1 MRLRLAGGLAL
12 TLSGRKLSAD
22 RKEVASE
29 HHVQARDRWPFRGA
43 QCQQRQRCCAAALL
57 ALAGLLSAPY
67 GEIPYEQLEA
77 AITKLL
83 RAMNSDPAR
92 AKAVTS
98 VTEGPRWSEGARTDE
113 YLQRR
118 AGEMMA
124 VLVLA
129 RTYGCGVTWG

>member
-1 MRLRLAGGLAL
+1 MSITFKIEGH
-12 TLSGRKLSAD
+12 SE
-22 RKEVASE
+22 EVNFSN
-29 HHVQARDRWPFRGA
+29 GN
-43 QCQQRQRCCAAALL
+43 AAALL
-57 ALAGLLSAPY
+57 ILAGLQSAPY
-67 GEIPYEQLEA
+67 GEIPRERLDT

-118 AGEMMA
+118 AGEVMA
-124 VLVLA
+124 MLVLA
-129 RTYGCGVTWG
+129 RTHGCGVTWG

>member
-1 MRLRLAGGLAL
+1 MSI
-12 TLSGRKLSAD
+12 TFKLEIEGHSE
-22 RKEVASE
+22 EVNFSN
-29 HHVQARDRWPFRGA
+29 GN
-43 QCQQRQRCCAAALL
+43 AAALL
-57 ALAGLLSAPY
+57 ILAGLQSAPD
-67 GEIPYEQLEA
+67 GEIPHERLEA

-83 RAMNSDPAR
+83 RALNSEPAR
-92 AKAVTS
+92 AHAVTS

-118 AGEMMA
+118 AGELMA

>member
-1 MRLRLAGGLAL
+1 MSIKFKLEIDGHSEAL
-12 TLSGRKLSAD
+12 NVSNGN
-22 RKEVASE
+22 
-29 HHVQARDRWPFRGA
+29 
-43 QCQQRQRCCAAALL
+43 AAALL

-83 RAMNSDPAR
+83 RAMNSPPAR
-92 AKAVTS
+92 AKAATS
-98 VTEGPRWSEGARTDE
+98 VAEGPRWSEGARTDE

-118 AGEMMA
+118 AGELMA

>member
-1 MRLRLAGGLAL
+1 MSI
-12 TLSGRKLSAD
+12 TFKLEIEGHSE
-22 RKEVASE
+22 EVNFSN
-29 HHVQARDRWPFRGA
+29 GN
-43 QCQQRQRCCAAALL
+43 AAALL
-57 ALAGLLSAPY
+57 ILAGLQSAPY
-67 GEIPYEQLEA
+67 GEIPRERLDT

-129 RTYGCGVTWG
+129 RTQGCGVTWG

>member
-1 MRLRLAGGLAL
+1 MSITFKLEIDGHSEAL
-12 TLSGRKLSAD
+12 NISNGN
-22 RKEVASE
+22 
-29 HHVQARDRWPFRGA
+29 
-43 QCQQRQRCCAAALL
+43 AAALL
-57 ALAGLLSAPY
+57 ALAGLPSAPY
-67 GEIPYEQLEA
+67 GEIPHERLEA

-83 RAMNSDPAR
+83 RAMNSSPAR

-98 VTEGPRWSEGARTDE
+98 VTEAPRWSEGARTDE
-113 YLQRR
+113 YLQGR

>member
-1 MRLRLAGGLAL
+1 MSI
-12 TLSGRKLSAD
+12 TFKI
-22 RKEVASE
+22 EVEGYSE
-29 HHVQARDRWPFRGA
+29 SLNVSN
-43 QCQQRQRCCAAALL
+43 CNAAALL
-57 ALAGLLSAPY
+57 ALAGLPSAPY
-67 GEIPYEQLEA
+67 GEIPQERLEA

-83 RAMNSDPAR
+83 RALNSEPAR
-92 AKAVTS
+92 AEALTS
-98 VTEGPRWSEGARTDE
+98 ATEGPRWSEGARTDE

>member
-1 MRLRLAGGLAL
+1 MSITFRLETDGHFEPINL
-12 TLSGRKLSAD
+12 TNSN
-22 RKEVASE
+22 
-29 HHVQARDRWPFRGA
+29 
-43 QCQQRQRCCAAALL
+43 AAALL
-57 ALAGLLSAPY
+57 ALAGLPTTPY
-67 GEIPYEQLEA
+67 GEIPHEQLEA

>member
-1 MRLRLAGGLAL
+1 MSI
-12 TLSGRKLSAD
+12 TFKLEIEGHSE
-22 RKEVASE
+22 EVNFSN
-29 HHVQARDRWPFRGA
+29 GN
-43 QCQQRQRCCAAALL
+43 AAALL
-57 ALAGLLSAPY
+57 ILAGLQSAPY
-67 GEIPYEQLEA
+67 GEIPRERLDT

-129 RTYGCGVTWG
+129 RTHGCGVTWG